1 MELSSVLLDTDYT
14 VSSSSRVLQISYA
27 VNHEM

>member
-14 VSSSSRVLQISYA
+14 VSSSYRVVQISYS
-27 VNHEM
+27 VNHKM